1 MQRDVICLILP
12 PMVTRRILSAGL
24 CLAVLC
30 VFFAPRPSTG
40 EPYLI
45 CDPYPKNG
53 DQPTRFVIVAGKLK
67 YSVPAQRLPD
77 GSVRLRSDVSA
88 LRDGEHTMNVTAIDD
103 RNHGESNP
111 IRLKLVKTGKK
122 VAVLAPPEEA
132 KPTASPEKQQ
142 QGKIPPSRIPRG
154 LLRPPEP

>member
-1 MQRDVICLILP
+1 
-12 PMVTRRILSAGL
+12 
-24 CLAVLC
+24 
-30 VFFAPRPSTG
+30 
-40 EPYLI
+40 
-45 CDPYPKNG
+45 
-53 DQPTRFVIVAGKLK
+53 
-67 YSVPAQRLPD
+67 
-77 GSVRLRSDVSA
+77 
-88 LRDGEHTMNVTAIDD
+88 MNVTAIDD

-142 QGKIPPSRIPRG
+142 KGKIPPSRIPRG